1 MALRQLCARSSRLE
15 GLWECPNT
23 VVGVCQKTAP
33 VSRWETMNALRRF
46 MRPLEKLSAAMSARI
61 LIVEDEMLVALEL
74 ECILAD
80 LGHEAV
86 GIVPDLESAR
96 SYFDT
101 AIDLALVDLN
111 LRDGL
116 TGPQI
121 GKALGSRGVSV
132 VFITANP
139 RLLDD
144 GIAGAI
150 GVITK
155 PTDERTVKAAV
166 DYALGVRAGRAVVP
180 PPALK
185 LFG

>member
-1 MALRQLCARSSRLE
+1 
-15 GLWECPNT
+15 
-23 VVGVCQKTAP
+23 
-33 VSRWETMNALRRF
+33 MNALRRF
-46 MRPLEKLSAAMSARI
+46 MRPLEKHSAAMPARI

-86 GIVPDLESAR
+86 GIVPDLETAH

-121 GKALGSRGVSV
+121 GKALGASGVSV

-155 PTDERTVKAAV
+155 PTDEQTVKAAV
-166 DYALGVRAGRAVVP
+166 NYALGVREGREVAP